1 MRKENLVKVRCEMSG
16 EMVGPCSVV
25 TLKIKSVRDKVD
37 EMTLSCTNVYF
48 LKILINSIPV
58 SIL

>member
-37 EMTLSCTNVYF
+37 EMTL
-48 LKILINSIPV
+48 
-58 SIL
+58 